1 MSEKWPREKLAV
13 LIILAV
19 CLLTPAGGQEDVLS
33 KTFSFRNGNI
43 KTGAALNVI
52 SRQTGYY
59 FTYDSKIIN
68 TESRTSLEADK
79 LPLSEILRSVLLND
93 SIQFSVIGKHI
104 IISRVESSPSYVTD
118 DPPLPNQSYVI
129 TGRVTDS
136 YTGEPLPFATVAV
149 KNRPKGTV
157 ANSNGFFTMN
167 LGGPYLH
174 DTISISYIGY
184 INRSIPVRHAIGNE
198 FTINLF
204 RDYIPIPE
212 IIIRTQVPVDI
223 IRRSISAIPAN
234 YGTTPA
240 SMWSFYREGIKRG
253 KELQLYSEAVLQIYK
268 ASYTNARFRDQVKVV
283 RSRKS
288 ENISLTDTL
297 LLRLQAGLNSSL
309 MLDGIG
315 TRYDFMEEE
324 NFSSYRYSMTDI
336 VTIDGAAAFVIEF
349 EQEEY
354 VTTPLFRGAIMIN
367 TTDYALMQT
376 EFELNP
382 AYIDKSDEIFVTSS
396 ARGYTIRP
404 VSVRYRVSYSKK
416 GDRYFLNHVRGD
428 LRFSVRKKRRLFST
442 PYDVFF
448 ELAVT
453 SANTTNVTRFDRD
466 ETIPLQSVFSR
477 TVRGYDAG
485 FWEGFDFLSPEDDL
499 IKSLETISMRLS
511 RYLGEER

>member
-1 MSEKWPREKLAV
+1 MSETRHKKSFAV

-19 CLLTPAGGQEDVLS
+19 CLLTPAGGQENVLS
-33 KTFSFRNGNI
+33 KSYSFRNGNL
-43 KTGAALNVI
+43 KTGAALSAI

-59 FTYDSKIIN
+59 FTYDSKIIDA
-68 TESRTSLEADK
+68 EAKTSLDADQS
-79 LPLSEILRSVLLND
+79 PLIEILRSLLPDD
-93 SIQFSVIGKHI
+93 SLQFSVIGNHI
-104 IISRVESSPSYVTD
+104 IISRLVEN
-118 DPPLPNQSYVI
+118 PPIISADTLLPGQSYQI
-129 TGRVTDS
+129 TGRIIDS

-149 KNRPKGTV
+149 RNRPKGTV

-167 LGGPYLH
+167 IGAAYLS
-174 DTISISYIGY
+174 DTISISYLGY
-184 INRSIPVRHAIGNE
+184 INRSIPVLQTIGNE
-198 FTINLF
+198 FTISMF

-212 IIIRTQVPVDI
+212 IIIRTQVPTDI
-223 IRRSISAIPAN
+223 IRKSINSIPAN

-240 SMWSFYREGIKRG
+240 IMWSFYREGIKRG

-268 ASYTNARFRDQVKVV
+268 SSYTNVRFGDQIKVI
-283 RSRKS
+283 RSRKN
-288 ENISLTDTL
+288 ENISSADTL
-297 LLRLQAGLNSSL
+297 LIRLQAGLNSSL

-315 TRYDFMEEE
+315 TRYDFMDEL
-324 NFSSYRYSMTDI
+324 NFDNYRYNMTDI
-336 VTIDGAAAFVIEF
+336 VTIDGTAAYVIEF

-354 VTTPLFRGAIMIN
+354 VTTPLFRGSIMIN

-382 AYIDKSDEIFVTSS
+382 AYIDKSDEIFITSS

-404 VSVRYRVSYSKK
+404 VAVKYRVSYIRR

-428 LRFSVRKKRRLFST
+428 LRLSVKKKRRLFST

-453 SANTTNVTRFDRD
+453 SANTTSVARFERD

-499 IKSLETISMRLS
+499 VNSLESITMRLS
-511 RYLGEER
+511 RYLGEGR